1 MNRRGQVF
9 PCKVESCQS
18 ISQNFNKTLNHT
30 WDKHGLRPGFFYKCE
45 ISDCTRRYTNIQSF
59 RRHVKEKHVWFYDKH
74 LRRYERG
81 SLRHDILMPVDNVLE
96 AEHENFN
103 QDEVMGNEEQIE
115 GDDNGKGEKEILSY
129 KNFNHDLVVANFLLG
144 LRENFNTTT
153 EAMSFVSEK
162 NHEKICL
169 EQKIR
174 ISMIRESF
182 KRNHEGFQIGYET
195 EMIMDCVSPLAS
207 AFDKFKGK
215 KSVYEFIRR

>member
-1 MNRRGQVF
+1 MAVNQRGQIF
-9 PCKVESCQS
+9 HCKVEPCQY

-103 QDEVMGNEEQIE
+103 QDEVMCNEEQIE
-115 GDDNGKGEKEILSY
+115 GDDNSEGEEEMLSY

-153 EAMSFVSEK
+153 EAISFVSEK
-162 NHEKICL
+162 IHEIICL

-174 ISMIRESF
+174 ILMIRESL
-182 KRNHEGFQIGYET
+182 T
-195 EMIMDCVSPLAS
+195 
-207 AFDKFKGK
+207 
-215 KSVYEFIRR
+215 